1 MKILSLILAT
11 AFVFNVHAEERS
23 PFTNI
28 GFGLFMGWG
37 DFIKVENPDY
47 INEDKNHFL
56 IEVNGK
62 DYKDILKEV
71 KAIHGKKY
79 KCRLAEHFVESMKEI
94 GITVGD
100 TVDLKLYVFDGG
112 HELIELKGVPVT
124 EDNLAEIQFETN
136 FCKN

>member
-11 AFVFNVHAEERS
+11 LFVFNLHAEERS

-28 GFGLFMGWG
+28 GYGAFMGWG
-37 DFIKVENPDY
+37 NFIKVQNPDY
-47 INEDKNHFL
+47 INEDKTHFL

-62 DYKDILKEV
+62 EYKEIIKET
-71 KAIHGKKY
+71 KAIHGKKW
-79 KCRLAEHFVESMKEI
+79 KCRLAEHFVETMGEI

-100 TVDLKLYVFDGG
+100 TVNLKLYVFDGG
-112 HELIELKGVPVT
+112 HEVIDLQGVPVT

-136 FCKN
+136 FCNN

>member
-1 MKILSLILAT
+1 MKIVSLIFAT
-11 AFVFNVHAEERS
+11 LFVFNLHAGERS

-28 GFGLFMGWG
+28 DFGLFMGWG

-47 INEDKNHFL
+47 INSEKNHFL

-62 DYKDILKEV
+62 DYKDILKET
-71 KAIHGKKY
+71 KTLYGKKY
-79 KCRLAEHFVESMKEI
+79 KCRLAEHFVQTMKEV
-94 GITVGD
+94 GIEVGD
-100 TVDLKLYVFDGG
+100 TVDLKVYVFDGG
-112 HELIELKGVPVT
+112 HEVKELKAVPVT